1 VEVEV
6 EVEEVEEDLLR
17 QLEDPWRMFLSNPH
31 NLSKMLK

>member
-17 QLEDPWRMFLSNPH
+17 QLEDPWRMSSATRTTYPRC
-31 NLSKMLK
+31 